1 MKDDL
6 TIEEPDL
13 LVEGRVAESRA
24 CTDGIEVDES
34 IDMESI
40 ELHSAPA
47 TIVGNLG
54 WQTVQPSDELK
65 ALFEDD
71 VLAWGLG
78 DPQDQAQQLAD
89 LEDEHLHL
97 AAELAELRRVAS
109 EREAGLLRQLEQ
121 SRALLRAKEAELSD
135 QEGQIASLMLECE
148 GLTVRLGGHDHD
160 APAGAHAARS
170 AGAALGDPAMDGVVS
185 SLKQRLIER
194 GHALTAAREE
204 VERLE
209 RERATLAAAL
219 AARGSQVAKLL
230 ARLTRAAQRFHLQDE
245 FKTGLG
251 RLLGK
256 ATGSEL
262 DAEGLPLP
270 GSEEPTVAIDEPPQA
285 KAAPETT
292 APEKATPAE
301 MKESPLQGATA
312 APAPRRSPLRERRV
326 RPTAARIPAGQR
338 QRRTDVGVR
347 RYLIALDPSRD
358 EVCELAERRMY
369 VGRGIE
375 ADVRIPDTTAS
386 RLHAV
391 LYLER
396 GSTVVEDACS
406 TNGVFVNLLRVR
418 RAVLVDGDT
427 VAFGNVRFQYRV
439 GPAKASMD

>member
-1 MKDDL
+1 MKDDM
-6 TIEEPDL
+6 TEDERDL
-13 LVEGRVAESRA
+13 LAEGRVAETRA
-24 CTDGIEVDES
+24 GSDGIEVDES
-34 IDMESI
+34 IDIEAI
-40 ELHSAPA
+40 ELRSAPA
-47 TIVGNLG
+47 TITGTLG
-54 WQTVQPSDELK
+54 WQTVEPNDELK

-71 VLAWGLG
+71 LLAWEPGE
-78 DPQDQAQQLAD
+78 PQDQAQQLAE

-97 AAELAELRRVAS
+97 AAELAELRQAAS
-109 EREAGLLRQLEQ
+109 DREAGLLRQLEKT
-121 SRALLRAKEAELSD
+121 RALLRAKEAELSD
-135 QEGQIASLMLECE
+135 QEGQIASLTLECE
-148 GLTVRLGGHDHD
+148 GLAAQLGHGGRGVTAARPGDP
-160 APAGAHAARS
+160 PAGAGGS
-170 AGAALGDPAMDGVVS
+170 DPAMDGIVL
-185 SLKQRLIER
+185 SLKQRLTER

-219 AARGSQVAKLL
+219 AARGTQVAKLL
-230 ARLTRAAQRFHLQDE
+230 ARLTRVAQRFHLQDE

-285 KAAPETT
+285 QAAREHATAAQETPAGAEPPTREAKAAPE
-292 APEKATPAE
+292 
-301 MKESPLQGATA
+301 
-312 APAPRRSPLRERRV
+312 PRRAPLRERRA

-406 TNGVFVNLLRVR
+406 TNGVFVNLQRVR

-439 GPAKASMD
+439 GPARASID